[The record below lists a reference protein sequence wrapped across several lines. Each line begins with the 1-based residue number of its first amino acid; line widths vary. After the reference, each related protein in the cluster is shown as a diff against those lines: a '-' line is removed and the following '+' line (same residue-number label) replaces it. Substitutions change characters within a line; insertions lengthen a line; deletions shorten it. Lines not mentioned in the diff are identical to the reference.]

1 MCLINLNYD
10 IKLSRPVHYTL
21 NEVRLDTETKNDNTV
36 SFLGHG
42 FMLMWFKNDGMK
54 LQRYDSTP
62 NDSIAFPPCALVKDD
77 LEL

>member
-36 SFLGHG
+36 SYLGHG
-42 FMLMWFKNDGMK
+42 V
-54 LQRYDSTP
+54 
-62 NDSIAFPPCALVKDD
+62 C
-77 LEL
+77 